1 MKENDNSLFLLF
13 VLLLLLG
20 LTYMNELHAVD
31 IGDLVKH
38 CNFDTGKVEISEVV
52 DKPIVPA
59 INGDSPAIEL
69 RDGLVIRPSE
79 ILVNEFTT
87 NCI

>member
-1 MKENDNSLFLLF
+1 MRENDNSLFLLF
-13 VLLLLLG
+13 ILLLLLG
-20 LTYMNELHAVD
+20 ITYLNELHAVD
-31 IGDLVKH
+31 IGELVRY

-69 RDGLVIRPSE
+69 RDGLVIRPNEIIISE
-79 ILVNEFTT
+79 FKT

>member
-69 RDGLVIRPSE
+69 RDGLVIRPNEIIISE
-79 ILVNEFTT
+79 FKT